1 MHRLALS
8 IFFAYFLT
16 NKSIIYRK
24 SVFLHTYFY
33 RKSVF
38 LFAYF
43 IGKVYF
49 CISFFIGKVYF
60 IVFKVLK
67 TK

>member
-24 SVFLHTYFY
+24 SVLLNTYFY

-38 LFAYF
+38 FVCLFYR
-43 IGKVYF
+43 KSV
-49 CISFFIGKVYF
+49 FFEVKIYRKSVICVWYVACF
-60 IVFKVLK
+60 
-67 TK
+67 

>member
-24 SVFLHTYFY
+24 SVFLNTYFY

-38 LFAYF
+38 
-43 IGKVYF
+43 
-49 CISFFIGKVYF
+49 
-60 IVFKVLK
+60 
-67 TK
+67 

>member
-24 SVFLHTYFY
+24 SVLLNTYFY

-38 LFAYF
+38 FVCLFY
-43 IGKVYF
+43 GKSV
-49 CISFFIGKVYF
+49 FFEVKIYRKSVICVWYVAGF
-60 IVFKVLK
+60 
-67 TK
+67 

>member
-24 SVFLHTYFY
+24 SVFL
-33 RKSVF
+33 
-38 LFAYF
+38 FAYF

-49 CISFFIGKVYF
+49 CISFFIGKVCF
-60 IVFKVLK
+60 NIFKVLK

>member
-24 SVFLHTYFY
+24 SVLLNTYFY

-38 LFAYF
+38 FVCLFYRKSVF
-43 IGKVYF
+43 LHIIFLLEK
-49 CISFFIGKVYF
+49 CILLY
-60 IVFKVLK
+60 LK
-67 TK
+67 C

>member
-24 SVFLHTYFY
+24 SVLLNTYFY

-38 LFAYF
+38 FVCLFYR
-43 IGKVYF
+43 K
-49 CISFFIGKVYF
+49 
-60 IVFKVLK
+60 IVFFEVKIYRKSVICVWYVAGF
-67 TK
+67 

>member
-24 SVFLHTYFY
+24 SVLLNTYFY

-38 LFAYF
+38 FVCLFYRKSVF
-43 IGKVYF
+43 FEGKIYRKSVICVWYVAGF
-49 CISFFIGKVYF
+49 
-60 IVFKVLK
+60 
-67 TK
+67 

>member
-24 SVFLHTYFY
+24 SVLLNTYFY
-33 RKSVF
+33 RKSIFFVCLFYRKSVF
-38 LFAYF
+38 FEVKIYRKSVICVWYVAGF
-43 IGKVYF
+43 
-49 CISFFIGKVYF
+49 
-60 IVFKVLK
+60 
-67 TK
+67 

>member
-24 SVFLHTYFY
+24 SVLLNTYFYMTSVFFVCLFY

-38 LFAYF
+38 FEVKIYRKSVICVWYVAGF
-43 IGKVYF
+43 
-49 CISFFIGKVYF
+49 
-60 IVFKVLK
+60 
-67 TK
+67 

>member
-24 SVFLHTYFY
+24 SVFLHTYFNRKSVVFEVKIY
-33 RKSVF
+33 RKSVVCVWYVAGF
-38 LFAYF
+38 
-43 IGKVYF
+43 
-49 CISFFIGKVYF
+49 
-60 IVFKVLK
+60 
-67 TK
+67 

>member
-24 SVFLHTYFY
+24 SVLLNTYFY

-38 LFAYF
+38 FVCLFYR
-43 IGKVYF
+43 KNV
-49 CISFFIGKVYF
+49 FFEVKIYRKSVICVWYVAGF
-60 IVFKVLK
+60 
-67 TK
+67 

>member
-8 IFFAYFLT
+8 IFFAYFFT

-24 SVFLHTYFY
+24 SVLLNTYFY

-38 LFAYF
+38 FVCLFYR
-43 IGKVYF
+43 KSV
-49 CISFFIGKVYF
+49 FFEVKIYRKSVICVWYVAGF
-60 IVFKVLK
+60 
-67 TK
+67 

>member
-24 SVFLHTYFY
+24 SVLLNTYFY

-38 LFAYF
+38 FTCLFYR
-43 IGKVYF
+43 KSV
-49 CISFFIGKVYF
+49 FFEVKIYRKSVICVWYVAGF
-60 IVFKVLK
+60 
-67 TK
+67 

>member
-24 SVFLHTYFY
+24 SVLLNTYFY

-38 LFAYF
+38 FVCLFYRKSVF
-43 IGKVYF
+43 FEVKIYRKSVI
-49 CISFFIGKVYF
+49 CIWYVAGF
-60 IVFKVLK
+60 
-67 TK
+67 

>member
-24 SVFLHTYFY
+24 SVLLNTYFY

-38 LFAYF
+38 LHIIFYR
-43 IGKVYF
+43 K
-49 CISFFIGKVYF
+49 S
-60 IVFKVLK
+60 VFYYI
-67 TK
+67 

>member
-24 SVFLHTYFY
+24 SVFIACLFY

-38 LFAYF
+38 FEVKIYRKSVVCVWYVAGF
-43 IGKVYF
+43 
-49 CISFFIGKVYF
+49 
-60 IVFKVLK
+60 
-67 TK
+67 

>member
-24 SVFLHTYFY
+24 SVLLNTYFYWKSVFFVCLFY

-38 LFAYF
+38 LHIIFYWKSVF
-43 IGKVYF
+43 Y
-49 CISFFIGKVYF
+49 CI
-60 IVFKVLK
+60 
-67 TK
+67 

>member
-24 SVFLHTYFY
+24 SVLLNTYFY

-38 LFAYF
+38 FVCLFYR
-43 IGKVYF
+43 KSV
-49 CISFFIGKVYF
+49 FFEVKIYRKSVICVWYVAGF
-60 IVFKVLK
+60 
-67 TK
+67 

>member
-16 NKSIIYRK
+16 NKPIIYRK
-24 SVFLHTYFY
+24 SVLLNTYFY

-38 LFAYF
+38 FVCLFYRKSVF
-43 IGKVYF
+43 LHIIFYRKSVFY
-49 CISFFIGKVYF
+49 CI
-60 IVFKVLK
+60 
-67 TK
+67 

>member
-24 SVFLHTYFY
+24 SVLFNTYFY

-38 LFAYF
+38 FVCLFYR
-43 IGKVYF
+43 KSV
-49 CISFFIGKVYF
+49 FFEVKIYRKSVICVWYVAGF
-60 IVFKVLK
+60 
-67 TK
+67 

>member
-38 LFAYF
+38 FVCLFYR
-43 IGKVYF
+43 KSV
-49 CISFFIGKVYF
+49 FFEVKIYRKSVICVWYVAGF
-60 IVFKVLK
+60 
-67 TK
+67 

>member
-8 IFFAYFLT
+8 IFFAFFFT

-24 SVFLHTYFY
+24 SVFLNIYFY

-38 LFAYF
+38 FACLFYRKSVFLHIYF
-43 IGKVYF
+43 YRK
-49 CISFFIGKVYF
+49 S
-60 IVFKVLK
+60 VF
-67 TK
+67 

>member
-24 SVFLHTYFY
+24 SVLLNTYFY

-38 LFAYF
+38 FVYLFYR
-43 IGKVYF
+43 KSV
-49 CISFFIGKVYF
+49 FFEVKIYRKSVICVWYVAGF
-60 IVFKVLK
+60 
-67 TK
+67 

>member
-24 SVFLHTYFY
+24 SVLLNTYFY

-38 LFAYF
+38 FVCLFYR
-43 IGKVYF
+43 K
-49 CISFFIGKVYF
+49 S
-60 IVFKVLK
+60 VFLHIIFYWKSVICVWYVAGF
-67 TK
+67 

>member
-24 SVFLHTYFY
+24 SVLLNTYFY

-38 LFAYF
+38 FVCLFYR
-43 IGKVYF
+43 K
-49 CISFFIGKVYF
+49 S
-60 IVFKVLK
+60 VFLHIIFYRKSVICVWYVAGF
-67 TK
+67 

>member
-8 IFFAYFLT
+8 IFFAYFSI

-38 LFAYF
+38 FEVKIYRKSVICVWYVAGF
-43 IGKVYF
+43 
-49 CISFFIGKVYF
+49 
-60 IVFKVLK
+60 
-67 TK
+67 

>member
-8 IFFAYFLT
+8 IFLT

-24 SVFLHTYFY
+24 SVLLNTYFY

-38 LFAYF
+38 FVCLFYR
-43 IGKVYF
+43 K
-49 CISFFIGKVYF
+49 S
-60 IVFKVLK
+60 VFLHIIFYWKSVICVWYVAGF
-67 TK
+67 

>member
-24 SVFLHTYFY
+24 SVFFEVKIY
-33 RKSVF
+33 RKSVICVWYVAGF
-38 LFAYF
+38 
-43 IGKVYF
+43 
-49 CISFFIGKVYF
+49 
-60 IVFKVLK
+60 
-67 TK
+67 

>member
-24 SVFLHTYFY
+24 SVFL
-33 RKSVF
+33 
-38 LFAYF
+38 FAYF
-43 IGKVYF
+43 IGKVWF
-49 CISFFIGKVYF
+49 
-60 IVFKVLK
+60 VFGMWLVFS
-67 TK
+67 TFDI

>member
-24 SVFLHTYFY
+24 SVFFACLFYRKSVFLHIYFY

-38 LFAYF
+38 
-43 IGKVYF
+43 
-49 CISFFIGKVYF
+49 
-60 IVFKVLK
+60 
-67 TK
+67 

>member
-24 SVFLHTYFY
+24 SVLLNTYFY

-38 LFAYF
+38 FVCLFYR
-43 IGKVYF
+43 KSV
-49 CISFFIGKVYF
+49 FFEVKIYRKSVICFWYVSGF
-60 IVFKVLK
+60 
-67 TK
+67 

>member
-24 SVFLHTYFY
+24 SVLLNTYFY

-38 LFAYF
+38 FVCLFYRNS
-43 IGKVYF
+43 V
-49 CISFFIGKVYF
+49 FFEVKIYRKSVICVWYVAGF
-60 IVFKVLK
+60 
-67 TK
+67 

>member
-1 MHRLALS
+1 MLRCTAGTKH
-8 IFFAYFLT
+8 FFAYFSS

-38 LFAYF
+38 FTCLFYRKSVFLHIYF
-43 IGKVYF
+43 YRK
-49 CISFFIGKVYF
+49 S
-60 IVFKVLK
+60 VF
-67 TK
+67 

>member
-24 SVFLHTYFY
+24 SVLLNTYFY

-38 LFAYF
+38 FVCLFYW
-43 IGKVYF
+43 KSV
-49 CISFFIGKVYF
+49 FFEVKIYRKSVICVWYVAGF
-60 IVFKVLK
+60 
-67 TK
+67 